1 MVVGPRGEARAVS
14 LRHQA
19 MGYPGYPRYPRYQA
33 LLYPRYQALLYPRY
47 QALLYP
53 RYQALLYPRY
63 QALLGN
69 VRFRSSAS
77 RGTGFAGHWGS

>member
-14 LRHQA
+14 RRFQA
-19 MGYPGYPRYPRYQA
+19 LGHPAYPRYRVTSLPSSA
-33 LLYPRYQALLYPRY
+33 
-47 QALLYP
+47 
-53 RYQALLYPRY
+53 YPRY

-77 RGTGFAGHWGS
+77 RGTVGARQQIEARRQEAELP